1 MNKLRFLSK
10 VGLALVSSNREEVR
24 FGRGERVSGEF
35 GIGVLWVS
43 VEIARDDCDGVL
55 IEAVTAAAAS
65 DI

>member
-10 VGLALVSSNREEVR
+10 VGLALVSSHREEVR

-35 GIGVLWVS
+35 GTGVFWVP
-43 VEIARDDCDGVL
+43 VEKARDDCDGVL
-55 IEAVTAAAAS
+55 IEAVTAAAAA